1 MTKKLP
7 QSWSELTWQQLV
19 AVWEC
24 KMRYGGSADAARV
37 AVLLSLLGLTVGKGE
52 TGSDGTT
59 GEAVYTLT
67 TTDGTD
73 HYTATPRELAHI
85 ARKNLIWVDYPYG
98 DPGEPSEK
106 DEKGKVV
113 KEAREPVIG
122 YVNPNFQ
129 DAMLLPQEDVVVDG
143 IHFALPQLAC
153 NNLTWQQYRSLQG
166 IVPQIFQE
174 SISDEQTRQLQTE
187 FLGHCLVPEQPQ
199 ESADKFRPKRV
210 FRYNEE
216 RAEQTVS
223 FWAAR
228 LADDSRNA
236 HTYRNV
242 ETTVLYH
249 ICFQC
254 YQTAVIYYAR
264 AYPLLFSGDDKQDP
278 LRDALTGE
286 VGTINTVMKYAG
298 YSEQQ
303 LVYDSNLPFV
313 LDILNT
319 MTKEAKE
326 IEKMNS
332 KIKRK

>member
-1 MTKKLP
+1 MNKTLP
-7 QSWSELTWQQLV
+7 QSWSELTWQQLCD
-19 AVWEC
+19 VWEC

-37 AVLLSLLGLTVGKGE
+37 AVLLTLLGCEVAGWE
-52 TGSDGTT
+52 TATEEN

-67 TTDGTD
+67 DGD
-73 HYTATPRELAHI
+73 GHRYTATPRELAFV
-85 ARKNLIWVDYPYG
+85 ARKLTWVDYPYG
-98 DPGEPSEK
+98 DPGEPAEK

-113 KEAREPVIG
+113 KEAREPVSG
-122 YVNPNFQ
+122 YVNPNFR
-129 DAMLLPQEDVVVDG
+129 DAMQLPEEEVVVGG
-143 IHFALPQLAC
+143 IHFALPLLAC

-166 IVPQIFQE
+166 IVPQLFQE
-174 SISDEQTRQLQTE
+174 GNSEDATMQLQAE
-187 FLGHCLVPEQPQ
+187 FLAHCLVPEQPQ

-228 LADDSRNA
+228 LADTSRNVDISGN
-236 HTYRNV
+236 RNV
-242 ETTVLYH
+242 EAAVLYH
-249 ICFQC
+249 ICFQV
-254 YQTAVIYYAR
+254 YQTAVSYYAR
-264 AYPLLFSGDDKQDP
+264 VYPLLFSSDGKQDP